1 MRTDA
6 NQIVSI
12 STRQDADLIAVKDDI
27 AALKRDVASLIE
39 HLKAG
44 VTRGVQ
50 TCRRACRWWL
60 TPGFIATSAADGE
73 RAVKSIGERVVKAT
87 SSLALLIANGMGYI
101 GGRVLAR

>member
-1 MRTDA
+1 
-6 NQIVSI
+6 VSI

-50 TCRRACRWWL
+50 TAAAHVDGGSRRVYRN
-60 TPGFIATSAADGE
+60 AAAEGE
-73 RAVKSIGERVVKAT
+73 RAVKSIGERVERQPL
-87 SSLALLIANGMGYI
+87 LALLIAIGIGYI
-101 GGRVLAR
+101 GGRVLDR